1 MGEARAVTWGEAGR
15 MLVWCSVVSGAVW
28 AVLAL
33 LGQDQLPVAGPVVM
47 LLGQW
52 FWVRHRH
59 WRAGAM
65 AAFSG
70 SVVVFLLVD
79 ALRPHLDRLSAD
91 TLATEA
97 GVAVALAVFTVCAR
111 PRRA

>member
-1 MGEARAVTWGEAGR
+1 MTWGEAGR
-15 MLVWCSVVSGAVW
+15 MLVWCSVVCGAVW

-33 LGQDQLPVAGPVVM
+33 LGEYQLPVAAPVVV
-47 LLGQW
+47 LLVQW

-59 WRAGAM
+59 WRAGVM
-65 AAFSG
+65 AGFSG
-70 SVVVFLLVD
+70 SAVVFLLVD

-91 TLATEA
+91 VMATEA
-97 GVAVALAVFTVCAR
+97 GVVVALAVFTLCAR